1 MHEMALMRAEI
12 QDLREAN
19 EILSR
24 RRRAKRT
31 RLQNRG
37 KMTIEEGR
45 DLIDQMDID
54 TQVVAESSSSGGQG
68 SSARLRVRRCGT
80 YGKTGHNARI
90 CQEGIEASGNEYNN

>member
-24 RRRAKRT
+24 WRRAKRT
-31 RLQNRG
+31 RVQNRG

-45 DLIDQMDID
+45 DLIDQMDVE
-54 TQVVAESSSSGGQG
+54 TQVVAESSRSGGQG
-68 SSARLRVRRCGT
+68 SSARLSSDGFI
-80 YGKTGHNARI
+80 H
-90 CQEGIEASGNEYNN
+90 